1 MWGLGESKHH
11 LSPLCCLPL
20 PPPTPR
26 RAQEAKQKELGPRHL
41 PKLPGPPLN
50 QMKRFAAEQVGVG
63 DSELDWPSS
72 VCLG

>member
-1 MWGLGESKHH
+1 MGLGREQAPPVS
-11 LSPLCCLPL
+11 LVLP
-20 PPPTPR
+20 PSAPPTPR

-63 DSELDWPSS
+63 DNELDWPSS